1 MADLGKDCGR
11 RVCPLQQLGDAVY
24 AFGGSNGGVDVGTAV
39 HASADFDGAEYGGKG
54 WFGRLPAERL
64 RRPCRQNLAR
74 LGLSIG
80 VTLLDNEW

>member
-24 AFGGSNGGVDVGTAV
+24 AFGGSDGGVDVGAAV

-54 WFGRLPAERL
+54 GLVV
-64 RRPCRQNLAR
+64 CQQNACAVHAVKIL
-74 LGLSIG
+74 LGLGFQIG
-80 VTLLDNEW
+80 VTLLDNGR